1 MKNGRANP
9 QSSGGIVRS
18 DIVGDG
24 SQVLRSTRRK
34 SKLHRSKRRNAASTS
49 SSVANWPRLAFQDC
63 GKMGGI
69 NFFRLSIIAA
79 LIRSQAANLPE
90 EVFETGARVK
100 HQFIALL
107 RAIIPR
113 IAASL
118 QETRT
123 AG

>member
-69 NFFRLSIIAA
+69 NCFRLSLVTCQGKHGMCYFVLAA
-79 LIRSQAANLPE
+79 GGQPAHRLKCFIQELGHSQ
-90 EVFETGARVK
+90 
-100 HQFIALL
+100 
-107 RAIIPR
+107 
-113 IAASL
+113 
-118 QETRT
+118 
-123 AG
+123 